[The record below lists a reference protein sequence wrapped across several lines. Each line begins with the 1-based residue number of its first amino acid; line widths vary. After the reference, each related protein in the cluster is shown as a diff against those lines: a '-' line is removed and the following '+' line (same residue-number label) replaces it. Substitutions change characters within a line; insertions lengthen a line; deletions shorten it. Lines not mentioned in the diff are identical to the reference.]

1 MFEYNKM
8 LEFPVKIKN
17 KNSRLANIVAT
28 QYGGPDCKCLS
39 IRQWRVFFDILELSQ
54 KRVCRDITPTN
65 PQSCIQELLKEQ
77 EGLLMQLCLYSL
89 LLVRTVAE
97 FLNLLLISRQVFF
110 ESIRYFYEVPAIW
123 LLLFFSQ
130 LWS

>member
-54 KRVCRDITPTN
+54 KKSMPRYHSNKSSILHPRAFERARRVVDAALFIFFALSSYCCRVLKFTPDF
-65 PQSCIQELLKEQ
+65 SA
-77 EGLLMQLCLYSL
+77 S
-89 LLVRTVAE
+89 
-97 FLNLLLISRQVFF
+97 FL
-110 ESIRYFYEVPAIW
+110 
-123 LLLFFSQ
+123 
-130 LWS
+130 